1 MMHHFDTAATGAI
14 GFTTP
19 IAAAAISLDP
29 MLDLELRLVSLII
42 GIFVGL
48 ASFSKICY
56 DKILKE
62 RRKNK

>member
-1 MMHHFDTAATGAI
+1 MMQHFDTATTGMI

-29 MLDLELRLVSLII
+29 MLDFQLRLASLLI

-48 ASFSKICY
+48 ASFGKLCY
-56 DKILKE
+56 DIYRDHK
-62 RRKNK
+62 KNK